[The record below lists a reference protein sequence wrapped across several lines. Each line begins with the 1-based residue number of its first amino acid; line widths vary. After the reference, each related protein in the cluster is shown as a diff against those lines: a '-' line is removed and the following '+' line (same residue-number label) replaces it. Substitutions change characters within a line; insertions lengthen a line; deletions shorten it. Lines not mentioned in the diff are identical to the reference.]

1 MSGLPTSTERPDGR
15 STELNST
22 TQAEKARTV
31 FREVDRA
38 LRALESMPPARRKQ
52 TVKDLLLIN
61 EELSELTAKLLSND
75 Q

>member
-1 MSGLPTSTERPDGR
+1 MSGLPTSTVRPDGQ

-52 TVKDLLLIN
+52 TVKDLMLIN

>member
-52 TVKDLLLIN
+52 TVKDLMLIN